1 MCYQLILLVC
11 FPENMSEQRGP
22 ICGGISAELQG
33 EHLQEALDLLEKS
46 LANLASGEGPEF
58 KWAITFLC

>member
-1 MCYQLILLVC
+1 
-11 FPENMSEQRGP
+11 MSEQRGP
-22 ICGGISAELQG
+22 ICGGISEELQG

-58 KWAITFLC
+58 KWAIIFLC